1 MQFQAKNFPALK
13 NDNLLRAAR
22 GEAVDR
28 VPVWVMRQAGRYLPE
43 FKEVRA
49 EADFFK
55 VCRTPELAVEVT
67 MQPIRRFD
75 LDASIIFSDILVI
88 PQALGMT
95 VEMRPGH
102 GPVFPEPLESTQDI
116 AKLTPNGAVERL
128 QYVGDALTLM
138 RHTLEGKVPLFGFT
152 GAPWTLMGY
161 MVEGGGSK
169 TMSKSRA
176 WLKDHSDESRKL
188 LNLLTDVCVDYLIMQ
203 IKNGAQILQIF
214 ESSAE
219 YITKEE
225 FIEFALPCLK
235 DIRVKL
241 HEKIEKEGIEKVPLV
256 VFAKGAMHSLAEMT
270 ELGYDVIGL
279 DWSIDPE
286 EARKI
291 VGPNVTLQGNLDP
304 QDLYKTP
311 DEIRQLTKTM
321 VNKFGKNRYIANLG
335 HGITPA
341 TPIISMTTF
350 VDAVHSAFDN

>member
-1 MQFQAKNFPALK
+1 M
-13 NDNLLRAAR
+13 LRAAR

-67 MQPIRRFD
+67 MQPLRRFD

-95 VEMRPGH
+95 VEMIPGK
-102 GPVFPEPLESTQDI
+102 GPTFPEPLNIPQDI
-116 AKLTPNGAVERL
+116 SKLNPVGAADRL
-128 QYVGDALTLM
+128 KYVGDALTLM
-138 RHTLEGKVPLFGFT
+138 RHTMEGKVPLFGFT

-161 MVEGGGSK
+161 MIEGGGSK
-169 TMSKSRA
+169 TMEKSRS
-176 WLKDHSDESRKL
+176 WLKNHSTESRRL
-188 LNLLTDVCVDYLIMQ
+188 LNLLADVCVDYLLMQ
-203 IKNGAQILQIF
+203 IKSGAQIVQVF

-225 FIEFALPCLK
+225 FIEFALPYLK

-241 HEKIEKEGIEKVPLV
+241 HEKLTKEGVEKVPMA
-256 VFAKGAMHSLAEMT
+256 VFAKGGMHSLPEMSK
-270 ELGYDVIGL
+270 LGYDIIGL
-279 DWSIDPE
+279 DWTIDPI
-286 EARKI
+286 EARKL

-304 QDLYKTP
+304 QDLYKTQ
-311 DEIRQLTKTM
+311 DEIRTLTKTM
-321 VNKFGKNRYIANLG
+321 VKKFGKNRYIANLG
-335 HGITPA
+335 HGITPN
-341 TPIISMTTF
+341 TPIESMTTF
-350 VDAVHSAFDN
+350 VEAVHSAFDD